1 MVGEIRDKE
10 TAGLA
15 INAALTG
22 HLVLSTLH
30 TNNAIG
36 AIPRLIDM
44 GVDPYLISPTV
55 VLVIA
60 QRLVRLACKESL
72 QEAPMAESMKIMIEK
87 QFADLP
93 AAYKKK
99 LPIGDLSGGSAAKM
113 YNIVPSSACPA
124 GTKGRVAVYEMLK
137 VDKDMQELILKGP
150 SEAEI
155 YKLARGKGMITM
167 MEDAIAKS
175 LKGEIPFQEVYSLGT
190 LEE

>member
-1 MVGEIRDKE
+1 MRI
-10 TAGLA
+10 
-15 INAALTG
+15 
-22 HLVLSTLH
+22 LV
-30 TNNAIG
+30 
-36 AIPRLIDM
+36 
-44 GVDPYLISPTV
+44 
-55 VLVIA
+55 
-60 QRLVRLACKESL
+60 
-72 QEAPMAESMKIMIEK
+72 KIWK
-87 QFADLP
+87 P
-93 AAYKKK
+93 
-99 LPIGDLSGGSAAKM
+99 GD
-113 YNIVPSSACPA
+113 A